1 MGWGVLFLIIA
12 HSSMSHF
19 YSVFKR
25 HMNVTQQLIDVYFD
39 RESSQYYIGNIPNH
53 SNIIQSV
60 YIKGVT
66 YEQVDKI
73 TLFIYDQPVQ
83 SFTGEWM
90 KMYHTLRTPIQKSNL
105 ITEST
110 YVMVP
115 FKKYLPVFENCRIE
129 LELLEPVDGVKLL
142 VDYVFTDH
150 DIKPSNML
158 VEQVQ
163 VEESTESEIINSGR
177 EFYVRSKFKRPVK
190 EFYISVKDEY
200 GKYTSNVSRI
210 SIDIN
215 EYTKIDEVGSYF
227 RFVQPL
233 DYHTRVPDY
242 FYTYSFCLDP
252 ESEFPTGS
260 INMGRIKNQ
269 NIRVTTTKS
278 NAKLVTVYA
287 HSYNILT
294 PEGKLV
300 FT

>member
-1 MGWGVLFLIIA
+1 MGWVDLFLITA
-12 HSSMSHF
+12 HNSMSHF

-25 HMNVTQQLIDVYFD
+25 HMNTTHQLMDVNFD
-39 RESSQYYIGNIPNH
+39 RESSQYYIGNIPNY
-53 SNIIQSV
+53 SNIVHSV

-66 YEQVDKI
+66 YEQIDKV

-90 KMYHTLRTPIQKSNL
+90 KMYHTLRIPIQKSNL
-105 ITEST
+105 LSESS

-115 FKKYLPVFENCRIE
+115 FKKNIPIFETCRIE
-129 LELLEPVDGVKLL
+129 LELLEPVNNVKLL
-142 VDYVFTDH
+142 VNYLFTDH
-150 DIKPSNML
+150 VIKPVNMI

-163 VEESTESEIINSGR
+163 FVDSVKNDILLN
-177 EFYVRSKFKRPVK
+177 FKRPVK
-190 EFYISVKDEY
+190 EFYISVKNQNGTY
-200 GKYTSNVSRI
+200 NSNVATI
-210 SIDIN
+210 QFDIN
-215 EYTKIDEVGSYF
+215 EFTKIKEVGKYF
-227 RFVQPL
+227 QFVQPL

-269 NIRVTTTKS
+269 MLKLTFPPGDDLPKNIR
-278 NAKLVTVYA
+278 VYA
-287 HSYNILT
+287 HSYNVLT